1 MNRRVLGVI
10 VLSGL
15 VGIWGLGEVGAQMK
29 MGYINSQE
37 ILSKHKEAVDAQKKL
52 ETENEKWGRE
62 LQQMQEEFQ
71 TLQEQLDQQS
81 LLLSQEKKTEKAQE
95 LQNLA
100 IRIQQYQNEKWG
112 EQGEFFKRREEL
124 LQPVFDKINEAI
136 QKVGNDEGYDFIF
149 DSVAGNILFAQDK
162 YDLTQK
168 VLDELE
174 KVTAGNE

>member
-1 MNRRVLGVI
+1 MNRRVLGVV

-37 ILSKHKEAVDAQKKL
+37 ILSKHEEAIDAQKKL

-81 LLLSQEKKTEKAQE
+81 LLLSQEKKTGWT
-95 LQNLA
+95 LS
-100 IRIQQYQNEKWG
+100 Y
-112 EQGEFFKRREEL
+112 
-124 LQPVFDKINEAI
+124 VFCSLSK
-136 QKVGNDEGYDFIF
+136 
-149 DSVAGNILFAQDK
+149 
-162 YDLTQK
+162 
-168 VLDELE
+168 
-174 KVTAGNE
+174 